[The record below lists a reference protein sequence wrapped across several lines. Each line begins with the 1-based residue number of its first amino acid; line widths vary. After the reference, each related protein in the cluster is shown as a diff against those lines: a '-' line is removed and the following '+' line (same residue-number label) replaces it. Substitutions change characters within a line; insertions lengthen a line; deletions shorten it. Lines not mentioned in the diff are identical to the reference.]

1 MTVKELIDTLNK
13 FDLNKEVIVYATTD
27 YQGGVFC
34 DLDDVYEDNVTLSR
48 TEVVGASTVT
58 GPVNEDYVILSG
70 FEV

>member
-1 MTVKELIDTLNK
+1 MTVKELKDLLNTM
-13 FDLNKEVIVYATTD
+13 DENKEVIICATTD

-58 GPVNEDYVILSG
+58 GPVNENYVILSG
-70 FEV
+70 FEI